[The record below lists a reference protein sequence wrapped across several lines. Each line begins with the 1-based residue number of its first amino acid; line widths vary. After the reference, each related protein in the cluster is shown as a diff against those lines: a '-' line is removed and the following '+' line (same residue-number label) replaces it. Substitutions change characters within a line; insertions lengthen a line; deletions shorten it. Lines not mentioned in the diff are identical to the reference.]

1 MKKKEKND
9 CVKENVRMC
18 QHEKIEKEIENEEWI
33 EWERDRLTEILLILR
48 DWKRDTEIER
58 HWGEKTKR
66 ERVKY
71 IYGERQPER
80 ETSYGDSDR

>member
-18 QHEKIEKEIENEEWI
+18 QHEKIEKEIENEEW
-33 EWERDRLTEILLILR
+33 ERERDRLTEILLILR
-48 DWKRDTEIER
+48 DWKKDTEIER
-58 HWGEKTKR
+58 QTHWGEKTKR

-71 IYGERQPER
+71 IYGE
-80 ETSYGDSDR
+80 